1 MKIIIIM
8 VVVMIV
14 IVTTAAA
21 TTTIHKT
28 EVGLQKQMQTELS
41 VTISTWNLG
50 LTGVQR

>member
-1 MKIIIIM
+1 M
-8 VVVMIV
+8 VVVVMMIV
-14 IVTTAAA
+14 IVTTAA
-21 TTTIHKT
+21 TTTMHKT